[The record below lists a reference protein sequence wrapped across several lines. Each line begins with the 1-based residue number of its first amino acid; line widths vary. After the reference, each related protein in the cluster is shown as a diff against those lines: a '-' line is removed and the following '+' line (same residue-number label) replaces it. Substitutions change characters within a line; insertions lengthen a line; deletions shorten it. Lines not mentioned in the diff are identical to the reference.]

1 MAAPAF
7 MYLCRRAVVLPL
19 FFWVLP
25 RGNLHSLKISYV
37 GAIVF
42 QKVLSRRQ
50 SFYGSTMNY
59 CRFFIQNYEI
69 SWGWLFFVV
78 KWMKYQYFHFGVF
91 HLLMICSPFRLFD
104 FLMLRTSRFFIFW
117 DSLSSNFGPSRLP
130 CGSLGSHLPHHWHAF
145 YAFGIYLPYP
155 FEGGGGPSKQTN
167 KQSSKQANK
176 QTNKHTSK

>member
-1 MAAPAF
+1 MSRPWIT
-7 MYLCRRAVVLPL
+7 VV
-19 FFWVLP
+19 
-25 RGNLHSLKISYV
+25 
-37 GAIVF
+37 
-42 QKVLSRRQ
+42 
-50 SFYGSTMNY
+50 
-59 CRFFIQNYEI
+59 FFIQNYEF

-155 FEGGGGPSKQTN
+155 FEGGGGTKQSNKQTSNQAN
-167 KQSSKQANK
+167 KQTSKQANK
-176 QTNKHTSK
+176 QTHKQISKQASKSSNKISKQGKQANP